1 MIVKM
6 KKVSV
11 IVQAHDKKDMLRA
24 LRKAGLLHICDEKVR
39 TATVEELQREGEA
52 LERVRAQIQEAADAK
67 AKATKQK
74 GKVEQLSC
82 TDDEFARL
90 QAKLSAMLDERKELT
105 ERVAKEGMLC
115 EQIRGWGDFAPEM
128 ISELRKKGVR
138 LSFYT
143 IGKKEM
149 EQIPEDSSYIRLSPV
164 GKLLCIAVVGDPLP
178 AGFPATKF
186 DVPEYG
192 LSELEYRIN
201 NARKRL
207 ADIDDEFASC
217 GRYLA
222 AYRKQLAR
230 TDQSTRFEEV
240 AASMSDGDQIAW
252 VTGYVPEP
260 KSEDFRKLASDNGWG
275 YLMEDPTEDDNPPT
289 LVKYPKGVG
298 IIKPV
303 FDILGT
309 VPGYREYDISMW
321 FLLFFTLFFA
331 MIIGDAGYGFIFLAV
346 AVVLH
351 IKQKKATNITV
362 LLYVLSIATIVWG
375 SLTGTWFGSAT
386 ILESVPFLRMLV
398 IPQIANYP
406 ELFGQTAVSA
416 QNMVMKFCFIIGAV
430 QLSLACVLNVI
441 HKIPKKDLSAV
452 ADIGWLIDVLALYFM
467 VLQLVIGAPT
477 NVGMVFACVGIGF
490 VLVCVFGSQ
499 APGVPFVQGLKSGM
513 GGFFTT
519 FLNTI
524 SCFSNIMSYIRLFAV
539 GMASL
544 AIAQSFNNMA
554 GGMLQGFALP
564 AGILVLVIGHGLN
577 LVMGLLSVVVHGV
590 RLNLLEF
597 SGQLGMEWTGVSYD
611 PFRETVKEK

>member
-39 TATVEELQREGEA
+39 TATIEELQREGEA

-67 AKATKQK
+67 AKATKRK

-217 GRYLA
+217 GRYLD

-477 NVGMVFACVGIGF
+477 NVGMVFACVGVGF
-490 VLVCVFGSQ
+490 VMVCVFGSQ